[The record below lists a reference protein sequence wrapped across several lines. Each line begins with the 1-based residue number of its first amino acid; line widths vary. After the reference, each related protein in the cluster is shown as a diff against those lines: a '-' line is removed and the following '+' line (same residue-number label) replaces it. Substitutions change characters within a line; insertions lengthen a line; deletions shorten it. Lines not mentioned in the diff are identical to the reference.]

1 MGVVNLLVL
10 LVASVAAHEKES
22 HKNPVERVVQLIEGL
37 KAKII
42 ADGTAEQQVYD
53 KYACWCEKTTARKAA
68 AIENAKQLIDEL
80 SKSILELKGRLGS
93 YVPEI
98 QKLEKDIGETKQA
111 IEEAEAQR
119 KKEAEEYLKKK
130 AALELGLANLEKAI
144 KVLAEATVDATPN
157 LLKPDENR
165 DAQAETKLLTVMAG
179 VRSALVKYNSLSE
192 KNVDKSDVGTLKT
205 FLSSPNPSLMET
217 RANPAAATYSSQSG
231 QIQGILAQ
239 MKDDFEAELKSSA
252 EEEAAAAEAHESLME
267 TKRENLALLE
277 KTLTKTK
284 VNQGNDEKQLAEDS
298 QEREETQAQLKADE
312 AFFEETKASCKAK
325 ADQWAGRARSRT
337 EELAAIDQALA
348 VLTSEE
354 SKAIFKSSHETMF
367 LQIAHQTAKP
377 AREKAFNILKSV
389 SVKTDSLRLAAIAS
403 SVATGWHFDAVIA
416 DIDKMITAL
425 REEEK
430 ADIEHKD
437 WCEAQQS
444 AANSKNENL
453 EYDKEQLGQKKQRA
467 EDKKAELEAEVEATE
482 AEMADIE
489 KAMQDALDTRNKEHE
504 AFQKALK
511 DDADA
516 VMLIGKAIEALD
528 GFYNKALIQQPEY
541 KANEDTAPETFS
553 GDYEGRKSEGGGVIA
568 ILSMIKEDI
577 ENEIKHSRMDE
588 AEDLAAYEK
597 LRTESQASLT
607 ALEEKKVSLNQDIA
621 GKMRDI
627 SGIEAVLEDKENSKT
642 ATDDLLK
649 SLKPNCD
656 WIARTFDM
664 RMEKRKAEMEG
675 LSNAKNVLAGAA
687 PDAAMVATMV
697 ATQRRAG
704 HGSVDDE
711 LKALDSSERKF
722 EKSFLQR
729 A

>member
-42 ADGTAEQQVYD
+42 ADGSSEQQVYD

-157 LLKPDENR
+157 LLKPDANR

-205 FLSSPNPSLMET
+205 FLSSPNPSLVET
-217 RANPAAATYSSQSG
+217 RANPALGTYTSQSG

-252 EEEAAAAEAHESLME
+252 EEESAAQEAHDSLME
-267 TKRENLALLE
+267 TKREDLALLE

-284 VNQGNDEKQLAEDS
+284 VSQGNDEKQLAEDS

-312 AFFEETKASCKAK
+312 AFFEETKSSCKAK

-354 SKAIFKSSHETMF
+354 SKAIFKASHETMF

-377 AREKAFNILKSV
+377 AREQAFNILKSV
-389 SVKTDSLRLAAIAS
+389 SVKTSSLRLAAIAS
-403 SVATGWHFDAVIA
+403 TVATGWHFDAVIA

-453 EYDKEQLGQKKQRA
+453 EYDKEQLGQKKERA
-467 EDKKAELEAEVEATE
+467 ENKKAELEAEVEATE

-489 KAMQDALDTRNKEHE
+489 KAMQDAKDTRIKETE
-504 AFQKALK
+504 AFKKALK

-528 GFYNKALIQQPEY
+528 GFYNKALLQQPEY

-577 ENEIKHSRMDE
+577 ENEMKHARKDE
-588 AEDLAAYEK
+588 AEDMAAYEK
-597 LRTESQASLT
+597 LRAESQASLT

-627 SGIEAVLEDKENSKT
+627 AGVEAVLEDKENSKT

-675 LSNAKNVLAGAA
+675 LTNAKGVLAGAA
-687 PDAAMVATMV
+687 PDAAMVT
-697 ATQRRAG
+697 TQRRAG
-704 HGSVDDE
+704 HGSVDDQ
-711 LKALDSSERKF
+711 LKALDASEQKF